1 MRHSDTPIKNDA
13 PKPVGRPASTVDGR
27 KANAAA
33 TQAALRTA
41 GRQLFGQLGYEAT
54 SLGALCAAAHV
65 TTGALYHHF
74 GDKKGLFAAVAEE
87 LDAHLV
93 QLTAQ
98 ARAQA
103 LAAGADAWAA
113 FLAAVDVFLQAGLN
127 PEGRRIGLVDAPAV
141 LGTQAWLEIRE
152 RHGLGATLQ
161 NVRML
166 QSLKLLP
173 AGDVRLQARMI
184 LGLLYGAVEALA
196 QHPVDAA
203 AALAETRGLVHAML
217 AGMRTMSTASVPAT
231 PPETRPAVEAKAA
244 SGEQKMP

>member
-1 MRHSDTPIKNDA
+1 MRQSNTPSHNA
-13 PKPVGRPASTVDGR
+13 MTTPAGRTLSPADGR
-27 KANAAA
+27 KTNAAA
-33 TQAALRTA
+33 TQSALRAA
-41 GRQLFGQLGYEAT
+41 GRALFGQLGYEAT
-54 SLGALCAAAHV
+54 SLGALCAAAGV

-87 LDAHLV
+87 LDAGLV

-98 ARAQA
+98 ARARA
-103 LAAGADAWAA
+103 LAGGADAWTA

-141 LGTQAWLEIRE
+141 LGTQVWLEIRE

-161 NVRML
+161 NVRLL

-173 AGDVRLQARMI
+173 AGDVRLQARLI

-196 QHPVDAA
+196 QQPVDAPG
-203 AALAETRGLVHAML
+203 ALAETRAMVHAML
-217 AGMRTMSTASVPAT
+217 AGMRASVPVSSA
-231 PPETRPAVEAKAA
+231 
-244 SGEQKMP
+244 

>member
-1 MRHSDTPIKNDA
+1 MPA
-13 PKPVGRPASTVDGR
+13 GRPSSMVDGR

-33 TQAALRTA
+33 TQAALRNA
-41 GRQLFGQLGYEAT
+41 GRTLFGQLGFEAT
-54 SLGALCAAAHV
+54 SLGALCTAAGV

-87 LDAHLV
+87 LDAGLV

-103 LAAGADAWAA
+103 LRAGADPWTA

-127 PEGRRIGLVDAPAV
+127 PQGRRIGLIDAPAV
-141 LGTQAWLEIRE
+141 LGTEAWLEIRE

-161 NVRML
+161 NVRLL

-173 AGDVRLQARMI
+173 PGDVRLQARMI

-196 QHPVDAA
+196 QHPADAT

-217 AGMRTMSTASVPAT
+217 GGMRASVPAP
-231 PPETRPAVEAKAA
+231 PPETASVAAVAPAGGA
-244 SGEQKMP
+244 QRTQ